1 MGGTVA
7 TGAGEVGAVGVAEV
21 EEVVGAVEAVEGAAV
36 AERVGV
42 GVEAQVE
49 AVVALVGVVAAA
61 VVEALGVESAA
72 VVAAEVVP
80 ARGEAL
86 AMVRGSSS
94 SVFRLRSYV
103 SDFLN
108 VGQLGVVVL
117 ARIEAAALDA
127 SESAALGA
135 GESTLSRTASAAA
148 LHTFTLDS
156 GASRCFFHDST
167 TVTPLSAPVAVS
179 LADPSGGPVLARSSI
194 VLPYP
199 AIPSGSLSDLH
210 LPSFST
216 NFVSNAVLQDAW
228 C

>member
-103 SDFLN
+103 SDLLN

-135 GESTLSRTASAAA
+135 GESALSRTASAAA

-199 AIPSGSLSDLH
+199 AIPSGSLSGLH